1 MVRIGL
7 LKKFE
12 AFRGLSEDQLLRIQP
27 FCEMLSFQKDAKLF
41 TEGNPAEH
49 LWLVVEGA
57 VDLRFELPDNR
68 PTTEEHTVSSVK
80 VGKRGQVAQ
89 TFGWSCFVP
98 PYKMRLS
105 AYCVADKTSI
115 VRVAK
120 SALIKEFEKDPQMG
134 YAFLTYLITVVG
146 YRFHQFQ
153 DEIAKIRGTHI
164 MAGW

>member
-1 MVRIGL
+1 MVGMEL
-7 LKKFE
+7 LKKLE
-12 AFRGLSEDQLLRIQP
+12 AFEGLSEDQLLTIQP
-27 FCEMLSFQKDAKLF
+27 FFEILSFQKGTKLF
-41 TEGNPAEH
+41 TEGDPAEH

-68 PTTEEHTVSSVK
+68 PTSEEHTVSSVK
-80 VGKRGQVAQ
+80 VGKREQVAQ

-105 AYCVADKTSI
+105 AYCVADKTTI

-120 SALIKEFEKDPQMG
+120 SDLIKEFEKVPQIG

-153 DEIAKIRGTHI
+153 DEVAKIQGKNI

>member
-1 MVRIGL
+1 MVSFEQ
-7 LKKFE
+7 LKKIL
-12 AFRGLSEDQLLRIQP
+12 AFQGLNENQLLSLQP
-27 FCEMLSFQKDAKLF
+27 YCNLLEFQRGTKLF
-41 TEGNPAEH
+41 SEGDPAEH
-49 LWLVVEGA
+49 LWVVVEGS
-57 VDLRFELPDNR
+57 VDLRFELPDKR
-68 PTTEEHTVSSVK
+68 PTSEEHNVSSVK
-80 VGKRGQVAQ
+80 IGKREQVAQ

-105 AYCVADKTSI
+105 AYCVADKTII

-120 SALIKEFEKDPQMG
+120 RDLNKEFEKDPQMG

-153 DEIAKIRGTHI
+153 DEVAKIKGTYV

>member
-1 MVRIGL
+1 MVSVEQ
-7 LKKFE
+7 LKKIQAFE
-12 AFRGLSEDQLLRIQP
+12 GLTENQLLTLQP
-27 FCEMLSFQKDAKLF
+27 YCAQLEFHRGAKLF
-41 TEGNPAEH
+41 TEGDPAEH
-49 LWLVVEGA
+49 LWVAVQGA
-57 VDLRFELPDNR
+57 VDLRFELPDKR
-68 PTTEEHTVSSVK
+68 PPSEEHTISSVE
-80 VGKRGQVAQ
+80 VGRREQVAQ

-105 AYCVADKTSI
+105 AYSVADKTII

-120 SALIKEFEKDPQMG
+120 KDLIKEFEKDPQMG

-153 DEIAKIRGTHI
+153 DEIAKIKGTYI

>member
-7 LKKFE
+7 IKKFE
-12 AFRGLSEDQLLRIQP
+12 AFQGFSEDQLSRIQP

-68 PTTEEHTVSSVK
+68 PTAEEHTISSVK

-105 AYCVADKTSI
+105 AYCVADNTSI

-153 DEIAKIRGTHI
+153 DEIAKIRGTYI